1 MYNKINP
8 NLIRSSHIWSMLKD
22 IIESKWLTITE
33 VSDKI
38 SASRPSIS
46 NALNWK
52 IVWSDSLYRKI
63 WTAIWLKES
72 EIKEIFKKADQ
83 EEYAYKYK
91 EDINLL
97 NDIDFDVALRKEF
110 WKEIDNETISKI
122 KEFINFVTK
131 K

>member
-1 MYNKINP
+1 MVNVDPK
-8 NLIRSSHIWSMLKD
+8 LVRSAFIWKLLKD
-22 IIESKWLTITE
+22 IIEDRWLTLTE
-33 VSDKI
+33 I
-38 SASRPSIS
+38 AE
-46 NALNWK
+46 
-52 IVWSDSLYRKI
+52 KI
-63 WTAIWLKES
+63 WTFHSAVSVVLNGKKSWADKFFIKLSKAIWLNDKE
-72 EIKEIFKKADQ
+72 IADIFKKADQ

-122 KEFINFVTK
+122 KEFISFVTK